1 MIRIEMSSEELNI
14 LRYEKYHYPH
24 PLIQRKYDV
33 LLLKA
38 HGLSTSQIAR
48 IFALTPNTIRNYL
61 YEYLDGGIDNLKN
74 IRYKGQ
80 PTSLLSHKNSIED
93 DFRMNPPA
101 SVAEAVDRI
110 EKLTGIKR
118 GLTQTRQFM
127 KRIGLKFRKTAP
139 VPAKADTK
147 VQEDFKKNSS
157 CPDSLRP
164 PRGGA
169 WCFS

>member
-1 MIRIEMSSEELNI
+1 MIRIEMSSEELDI

-24 PLIQRKYDV
+24 PLVQRKCDV

-38 HGLSTSQIAR
+38 HGLPTSDIAK
-48 IFALTPNTIRNYL
+48 IFAITPNTVRNYL
-61 YEYLDGGIDNLKN
+61 YEYLDGGIDNLKK
-74 IRYKGQ
+74 IKYKGQ
-80 PTSLLSHKNSIED
+80 PTTLLNHKNSIED

-101 SVAEAVDRI
+101 SVVEAADRI
-110 EKLTGIKR
+110 EKLTEIKR

-139 VPAKADTK
+139 IPAKADAE

-157 CPDSLRP
+157 CPGLSKL
-164 PRGGA
+164 PRGGV

>member
-1 MIRIEMSSEELNI
+1 MIRIEMSSEELDI

-24 PLIQRKYDV
+24 PLVQRKFDV

-38 HGLSTSQIAR
+38 HGLSTSKIAE
-48 IFALTPNTIRNYL
+48 IFSITPNTIRNYL
-61 YEYLDGGIDNLKN
+61 YEYLDGGIDNLKK

-80 PTSLLSHKNSIED
+80 PTALLSHKNSIED
-93 DFRMNPPA
+93 DFRMNPPT
-101 SVAEAVDRI
+101 SVAEAADRI
-110 EKLTGIKR
+110 EKLTEIKR
-118 GLTQTRQFM
+118 GLTQARQFM

-147 VQEDFKKNSS
+147 EQEDFKKNSS
-157 CPDSLRP
+157 CPSLPRLQ
-164 PRGGA
+164 RGGV

>member
-1 MIRIEMSSEELNI
+1 MIRIKMSSEELDI
-14 LRYEKYHYPH
+14 LRYEKYNYPH
-24 PLIQRKYDV
+24 PLVQRKFDV

-38 HGLSTSQIAR
+38 HGLSTSKIAE
-48 IFALTPNTIRNYL
+48 ILSITPNTTRNYL
-61 YEYLDGGIDNLKN
+61 YEYLDGGIDNLKI

-80 PTSLLSHKNSIED
+80 PTALLGHKNSIED

-101 SVAEAVDRI
+101 SVAEAADRI
-110 EKLTGIKR
+110 EKLTEIKR

-147 VQEDFKKNSS
+147 EQEDFKKNSS
-157 CPDSLRP
+157 CPGLPRL
-164 PRGGA
+164 PRGGV

>member
-1 MIRIEMSSEELNI
+1 MIRIKMSSEELDI

-24 PLIQRKYDV
+24 PLVQRKFDV

-38 HGLSTSQIAR
+38 HGLSTSKIAE
-48 IFALTPNTIRNYL
+48 IFSITPNTTRNYL
-61 YEYLDGGIDNLKN
+61 YEYLDGGIDNLKK

-80 PTSLLSHKNSIED
+80 PTALLSHKNSIED
-93 DFRMNPPA
+93 DFRINPPT
-101 SVAEAVDRI
+101 SVAEAADRI
-110 EKLTGIKR
+110 EKLTQIKR

-147 VQEDFKKNSS
+147 EQEDFKKNSS
-157 CPDSLRP
+157 CPGLPRL
-164 PRGGA
+164 PRGGV